1 MLTKDNIDKRLD
13 AKGDGSEAKE
23 LKKLAEKDPVD
34 LEFDALSDVLNT
46 LKTIHEAEAPDVPF
60 RAWLNSKD
68 DDYFKRLEYAGGGKV
83 IKFPVDLTKYREP
96 KYKKINIS
104 AGFDRDKTIAS
115 LTDAER
121 DVVERLLRMSIG
133 KEK

>member
-13 AKGDGSEAKE
+13 PKGDGSEAKE
-23 LKKLAEKDPVD
+23 LKRLAEKDPID

-46 LKTIHEAEAPDVPF
+46 LKTIHESEAPDVPF

-96 KYKKINIS
+96 KYQKINIS
-104 AGFDRDKTIAS
+104 AGFGKDKTIAS
-115 LTDAER
+115 LTEDER
-121 DVVERLLRMSIG
+121 NVVERLLRMSLG
-133 KEK
+133 KGE